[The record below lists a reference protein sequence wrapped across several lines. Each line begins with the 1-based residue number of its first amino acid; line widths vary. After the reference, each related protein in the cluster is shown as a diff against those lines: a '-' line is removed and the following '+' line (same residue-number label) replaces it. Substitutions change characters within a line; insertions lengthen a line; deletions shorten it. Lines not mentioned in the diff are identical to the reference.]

1 MHELERI
8 EQRYRERDASE
19 ALTGFW
25 TLRNPV
31 VLHLAQERERAV
43 LRAFSR
49 AGVDLRG
56 LRWLD
61 VGCGLGVEFP
71 NCLRWGAGV
80 DQLVGVD
87 LMHQRLVTAREQTG
101 VALAQASASQ
111 LPFADTSFDI
121 VSQNVVFSSIVDA
134 GVRAAVAGEMLRV
147 LRPSGHVL
155 WYDAERTRGND
166 PHFKA
171 LPQDE
176 VTRLFPGVDWHWQ
189 RLSTDLGVIRRVHAM
204 FGERAM
210 RLFDLTGLMKTHL
223 LGLGYRREGPA

>member
-1 MHELERI
+1 MDELERI
-8 EQRYRERDASE
+8 RRRYHERDASE

-43 LRAFSR
+43 LRAFSQ
-49 AGVDLRG
+49 AFLELRG

-87 LMHQRLVTAREQTG
+87 LMHHRLVVARERTG
-101 VALAQASASQ
+101 VALAQASGTA
-111 LPFADTSFDI
+111 LPFADACFDI
-121 VSQNVVFSSIVDA
+121 VSQNVVFSSIVDI
-134 GVRAAVAGEMLRV
+134 GTRAAVAGEMLRV
-147 LRPSGHVL
+147 LRPGGHVL
-155 WYDAERTRGND
+155 WYDAERTRGDD

-171 LPQDE
+171 VPQDE
-176 VTRLFPGVDWHWQ
+176 VQRLFPTIDWHWQ
-189 RLSTDLGVIRRVHAM
+189 RLTTDLGVIRRVHAV

-210 RLFDLTGLMKTHL
+210 RLLDLAGLLKTHL
-223 LGLGYRREGPA
+223 LGLGRKREGAA